1 MQLPRSWLSIDVR
14 RWHPVTKVLLAVALP
29 AVPYLL
35 ITSRE
40 TSSVAAVAAV
50 ERPVVA
56 SVSNGL
62 DTLPVETPRPALPP
76 LTTFSA
82 FVQRPLFTPS
92 RRPPPVQEEA
102 AAAPAAAPV
111 AKGIPDPDF
120 RFVGTVI
127 RRSRVLGLLEPKNGG
142 DLVGVG
148 VGDTVDGWTV
158 RSLSGIDLVVQQA
171 AEERH
176 LRIFR

>member
-1 MQLPRSWLSIDVR
+1 MQPSRSWLPIDVR
-14 RWHPVTKVLLAVALP
+14 RWHPVTKILLAVALP

-56 SVSNGL
+56 SASNDL
-62 DTLPVETPRPALPP
+62 DTLPVETARPSLPP
-76 LTTFSA
+76 LSIFSA
-82 FVQRPLFTPS
+82 FVQRPLFTSS
-92 RRPPPVQEEA
+92 RRPPPVQEQA
-102 AAAPAAAPV
+102 APAPAAAPV

-127 RRSRVLGLLEPKNGG
+127 RRSRVLGLLAPKNGG